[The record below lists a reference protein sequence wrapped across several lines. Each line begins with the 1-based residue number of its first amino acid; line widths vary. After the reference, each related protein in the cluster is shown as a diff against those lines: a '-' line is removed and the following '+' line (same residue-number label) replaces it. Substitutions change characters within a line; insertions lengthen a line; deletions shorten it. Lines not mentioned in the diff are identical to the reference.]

1 MVSFFARY
9 ALASLPVLDIASV
22 LSSRDGRTNPAL
34 TAAELQVMSSRFT
47 APVKPGNELETSVW
61 FTGEKD
67 GVVEIAFEQTVV
79 GGKKSLGGGYA
90 KVKRGTKP
98 ATFKL

>member
-1 MVSFFARY
+1 
-9 ALASLPVLDIASV
+9 
-22 LSSRDGRTNPAL
+22 
-34 TAAELQVMSSRFT
+34 MSSRFT
-47 APVKPGNELETSVW
+47 SPVKPGDELETSVW

-90 KVKRGTKP
+90 KVKRGSKP